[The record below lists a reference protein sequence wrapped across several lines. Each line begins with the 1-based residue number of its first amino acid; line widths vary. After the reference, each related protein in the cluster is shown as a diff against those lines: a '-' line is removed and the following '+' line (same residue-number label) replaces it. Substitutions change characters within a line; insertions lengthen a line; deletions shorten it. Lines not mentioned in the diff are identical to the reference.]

1 MNKKIS
7 LGIAIG
13 LIALAAAATFIITYN
28 YSLTVF
34 NGKLS
39 DVAER
44 ESVYARLSE
53 LDKYIRANY
62 IGEIK
67 EDAVMDEILRGYI
80 EGIDDEYATYYT
92 PSEYSEISD
101 KAEGINVGLGFE
113 FEKESS
119 GYIKVTKI
127 ISGGPA
133 DDIGIIEGDIITAVN
148 NKDVIAYEKGYE
160 EAVSLLNCSEGTK
173 IKLHIRRI
181 NNVGY
186 SEFFS
191 VDLVAEVI
199 EIISVNGRIIEET
212 EGHKVGYVK
221 IDTFNEKTPAQFQ
234 KLVNDLISRGADSLI
249 FDIRDNLGG
258 EMTSLESVLD
268 FIIGAGD
275 IVYATYKD
283 KEEVVIKTTEAD
295 KITMPIAVLVNK
307 NTASASELFAF
318 ALREHSN
325 AQIIGE
331 QTFGKGV
338 MQYTHKLSNGGAI
351 RLTVANLKTS
361 ESGDYNKIG
370 IKPHYDIKIPEGIDI
385 STLSNED
392 SLNYDTQLI
401 KALEVVQTLK

>member
-7 LGIAIG
+7 LGIALG

-39 DVAER
+39 DVSER

-62 IGEIK
+62 IGEIN
-67 EDAVMDEILRGYI
+67 EDVVMDEILRGYI
-80 EGIDDEYATYYT
+80 DGIDDEYATYYT
-92 PSEYSEISD
+92 PSEYSEISN

-113 FEKESS
+113 YEKESS

-127 ISGGPA
+127 IYGGPA
-133 DDIGIIEGDIITAVN
+133 DEIGIIEGDIITAVN
-148 NKDVIAYEKGYE
+148 NKDVIAFEKGYD
-160 EAVSLLNCSEGTK
+160 EAISLLKCDEGTK

-181 NNVGY
+181 NDIGY

-199 EIISVNGRIIEET
+199 EIISVKGRIIEET
-212 EGHKVGYVK
+212 EGNKVGL
-221 IDTFNEKTPAQFQ
+221 ISIETFNEKTPKQFE
-234 KLVNDLISRGADSLI
+234 KVMNDLISQGADSMI
-249 FDIRDNLGG
+249 FDVRGNLGG
-258 EMTSLESVLD
+258 EMNSLQGVLD
-268 FIIGAGD
+268 LIIGDGD
-275 IVYATYKD
+275 IVTACYKD
-283 KEEVVIKTTEAD
+283 KEEVVIKTTEAE
-295 KITMPIAVLVNK
+295 KISMPIAVLVNK

-318 ALREHSN
+318 ALRDHMD

-338 MQYTHKLSNGGAI
+338 MQFTHKLSNGGAI
-351 RLTVANLKTS
+351 KLTVATLKTA

-385 STLSNED
+385 TVLSEED
-392 SLNYDTQLI
+392 QLNYDTQLI